1 MPDSAP
7 DSRALDACYRLLEN
21 ALHTNSLREFEEKTL
36 ALLGSGLKA
45 KRLSIILKGSGGFHF
60 AAGESISTPV
70 LKSGKVTVSG
80 NVLAH
85 VLEEG
90 GVVCQDMDSDD
101 RFGKNKKLR
110 YQSKS
115 FVCVPCLDRGHVLG
129 FLSATEPEGKKAF
142 SESDLSFATS
152 LADAF
157 IKGHQAIAKKSDHE
171 KSSAREKMSVS
182 IQKSLKGLS
191 LSAGQAG
198 DFSGLFAEA
207 VLRGK
212 ETVFLWL
219 ADASHSKGTELGEQ
233 KSLFRLASAKAESL
247 TDIKNTFHSYH
258 SHYGSKALPASFFQ
272 IQLKEKSLRFG
283 LGEFPALHFSKD
295 AKKLTGLKET
305 SGDKAL
311 VCKNGDVLILCATD
325 LLAKNKSGWT
335 KDVLLSLLLKK
346 RTNAAQEIAEAIAQ
360 ERGEETSLIVLKI
373 D

>member
-1 MPDSAP
+1 MPDSTP

-21 ALHTNSLREFEEKTL
+21 ALHTNSLHEFEEKTL
-36 ALLGSGLKA
+36 SLLGSGLKA
-45 KRLSIILKGSGGFHF
+45 KRLSIILKGQGGFHF
-60 AAGESISTPV
+60 AAGESISAPV

-90 GVVCQDMDSDD
+90 GVVCEDMDSDD

-110 YQSKS
+110 YHSKS

-142 SESDLSFATS
+142 TESDLNFALS

-157 IKGHQAIAKKSDHE
+157 IKGHQAIAKKSDQE
-171 KSSAREKMSVS
+171 KSSAREKASVP
-182 IQKSLKGLS
+182 IQKSLKGLAV
-191 LSAGQAG
+191 SAGQAG

-212 ETVFLWL
+212 ESFFLWL
-219 ADASHSKGTELGEQ
+219 ADVSHSKGTELGEQ
-233 KSLFRLASAKAESL
+233 KSLFRLASAKAENL
-247 TDIKNTFHSYH
+247 TEIKNTFQNYQ
-258 SHYGSKALPASFFQ
+258 SHYGSKALPASFVH
-272 IQLKEKSLRFG
+272 INVKEKTLRFG
-283 LGEFPALHFSKD
+283 VGEFPAVYFSKD
-295 AKKLTGLKET
+295 TRRLIGLKET

-311 VCKNGDVLILCATD
+311 ACKGGDVFILSSAD
-325 LLAKNKSGWT
+325 LLAKNKSGWS

-346 RTNAAQEIAEAIAQ
+346 RTSPAENIAATIAK
-360 ERGEETSLIVLKI
+360 ERGEETSLIVLRME
-373 D
+373 